1 MMNNSFTILYESHII
16 PILLPV
22 LMTAAATGSLG
33 PSKIFCILQQAF
45 GSMQNP
51 LYIALWSLVLCK
63 IHCIKHCLQWQ
74 WWFYAKSIVYLLQWL
89 LVLCKIHCIF
99 FICNGNQFY
108 AKSIFI
114 AMAIGFIQKKSAIK
128 GGQNHCF
135 CQ

>member
-1 MMNNSFTILYESHII
+1 
-16 PILLPV
+16 
-22 LMTAAATGSLG
+22 MTAAATGSLG
-33 PSKIFCILQQAF
+33 LSKIFCILQQAC
-45 GSMQNP
+45 GLMQNP
-51 LYIALWSLVLCK
+51 LYIALWS
-63 IHCIKHCLQWQ
+63 
-74 WWFYAKSIVYLLQWL
+74 